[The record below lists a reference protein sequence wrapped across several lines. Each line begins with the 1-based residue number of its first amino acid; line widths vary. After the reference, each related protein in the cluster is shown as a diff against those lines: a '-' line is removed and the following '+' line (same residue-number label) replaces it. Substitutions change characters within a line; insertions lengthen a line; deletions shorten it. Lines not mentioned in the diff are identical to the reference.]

1 MARLNT
7 ALLVMQVTDVA
18 RHVDEVRRDPAVHKA
33 ADQAWVDIKQ
43 ATRSIF
49 ALATE
54 TKGAWARTSEPRTI
68 GS

>member
-7 ALLVMQVTDVA
+7 ALLVMQVTDAA
-18 RHVDEVRRDPAVHKA
+18 RHVDEVRRDPAFNKQ
-33 ADQAWVDIKQ
+33 ADQAWADIKQ
-43 ATRSIF
+43 ATRSIS

-54 TKGAWARTSEPRTI
+54 TKAAWARTSEPRTI